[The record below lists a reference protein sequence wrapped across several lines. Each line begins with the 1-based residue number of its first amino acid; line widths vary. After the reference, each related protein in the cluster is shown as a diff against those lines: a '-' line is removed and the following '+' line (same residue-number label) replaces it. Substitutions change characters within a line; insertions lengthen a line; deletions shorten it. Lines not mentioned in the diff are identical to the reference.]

1 MKQQVKNSSG
11 TIIGDIEITDDQII
25 INHYKKPLL
34 IINDIQIIKGIKNKD
49 NELIVKL
56 YDDFQLSIGE
66 IATLYGVTYSTMNK
80 RIKKLPIT
88 TTVSYGRRNSS
99 YGREFSE
106 ERKQKIGAKSKGR
119 YIEPYIRTP
128 EIKEKI
134 SKGLKRYYATH
145 EVSIE
150 TREKL
155 SQAWA
160 DGKYKDSKM
169 GRGISGYFTSNKE
182 NKTFYFRSLLEL
194 NFLILIEED
203 NNVSTYTVEPFSIK
217 LTDNHHYTPDLLIN
231 NQYIIELKPS
241 KHLMYEN
248 EERWNKEITGA
259 TEFCNSHN
267 FIFKVIYDT
276 DIGFESRQYK
286 IYLKTHPELIQKYN
300 IKFNSDIK
308 DWS

>member
-1 MKQQVKNSSG
+1 
-11 TIIGDIEITDDQII
+11 
-25 INHYKKPLL
+25 
-34 IINDIQIIKGIKNKD
+34 
-49 NELIVKL
+49 
-56 YDDFQLSIGE
+56 
-66 IATLYGVTYSTMNK
+66 
-80 RIKKLPIT
+80 
-88 TTVSYGRRNSS
+88 
-99 YGREFSE
+99 
-106 ERKQKIGAKSKGR
+106 
-119 YIEPYIRTP
+119 
-128 EIKEKI
+128 
-134 SKGLKRYYATH
+134 
-145 EVSIE
+145 
-150 TREKL
+150 
-155 SQAWA
+155 
-160 DGKYKDSKM
+160 M

-248 EERWNKEITGA
+248 EERWNKEIAGA

-276 DIGFESRQYK
+276 DIGFESKQYK

-300 IKFNSDIK
+300 IKFKTDIK